1 MMPRYVRRWIVV
13 GALFGTL
20 MVLAPC
26 LVLEIWSYD
35 EQEGQSSQNSA
46 QHEDTKEVLR
56 RFCAVFDE
64 VADEASPV
72 VVSIFAEQ
80 IVKVPTFGLPGDP
93 FRDFFGPDFFKHF
106 FGQQPEER
114 ERRQRSLG
122 SGVIVS
128 NDGYIL
134 TNNHVVEGADKLTV
148 MLTSGKK
155 YEARIVGTDPQTDVG
170 VIKIEAQDLPA
181 AKLGDSD
188 KVRVG
193 EWVLAIGNPFGLAN
207 TVTAGII
214 SAKGRANVGL
224 AAYEDFLQ
232 TDAAINPGNSGGAL
246 INMDGE
252 LVGINTAIFSRSGG
266 YQGIGFAV
274 PINMARRVMEELR
287 DSGKVTRGYLAL
299 LPQDIDEKLA
309 KAMNLKSTEGSLV
322 GNVTPGGPAD
332 KAGIKRGDVIIE
344 VDGSKIKDSTQLRNV
359 VAAVKPGTQVHITL
373 LRDGKEMK
381 VSAELAERPTE
392 VGAKAP
398 ERREEKAETKL
409 GLSVQDLT
417 PDIEEQLGYKGE
429 KGAVV
434 TSVIPGSQ
442 ADEAGIALGDLIK
455 EVNRKEVTSASEFS
469 KSISLA
475 KGGDTLLFL
484 LRRGENT
491 FFVAVEFPMIR

>member
-1 MMPRYVRRWIVV
+1 MKSCKVSRWILMWVF
-13 GALFGTL
+13 LGTL
-20 MVLAPC
+20 IVLTPFSYHH
-26 LVLEIWSYD
+26 VWSLD
-35 EQEGQSSQNSA
+35 EPQGQSNQNST
-46 QHEDTKEVLR
+46 QQEKTKEVLR
-56 RFCAVFDE
+56 RFCAVFDD

-80 IVKVPTFGLPGDP
+80 VVKVPALGLPEDP
-93 FRDFFGPDFFKHF
+93 FREFFGPDFFKHF
-106 FGQQPEER
+106 FGQQPEEQ

-128 NDGYIL
+128 EDGYIL

-155 YEARIVGTDPQTDVG
+155 YEAHIIGTDPQTDVG
-170 VIKIEAQDLPA
+170 VIKIDVQDLPT
-181 AKLGDSD
+181 AKMGDSD

-246 INMDGE
+246 VNMDGE
-252 LVGINTAIFSRSGG
+252 LVGINTAIFSQSGG

-309 KAMNLKSTEGSLV
+309 KAMNLKSMEGSLV

-332 KAGIKRGDVIIE
+332 KAGIKRGDVITE
-344 VDGSKIKDSTQLRNV
+344 VDGNKIKDSTQLRNV
-359 VAAVKPGTQVHITL
+359 VAAVKPGTKLHITL

-381 VSAELAERPTE
+381 VTAELDERPKE
-392 VGAKAP
+392 SEAP
-398 ERREEKAETKL
+398 VPEKEEGKAEAKL

-429 KGAVV
+429 KGVVV
-434 TSVIPGSQ
+434 TSVVPGSP
-442 ADEAGIALGDLIK
+442 ADEAGIAVGDLIK
-455 EVNRKEVTSASEFS
+455 EINRKEVKSASEFS
-469 KSISLA
+469 KSISQA
-475 KGGDTLLFL
+475 KDGDTLLFL

-491 FFVAVEFPMIR
+491 FFVAVELPSK

>member
-1 MMPRYVRRWIVV
+1 MMPCNISRWTLLWVLLGI
-13 GALFGTL
+13 L
-20 MVLAPC
+20 MVLAPGANRT
-26 LVLEIWSYD
+26 VWSLD
-35 EQEGQSSQNSA
+35 EPAGQSSQNSA
-46 QHEDTKEVLR
+46 QHEHTKEVLR
-56 RFCAVFDE
+56 QFCAVFDD

-80 IVKVPTFGLPGDP
+80 VVKVPTLGLPEDP
-93 FRDFFGPDFFKHF
+93 FREFFGPDFFKHF
-106 FGQQPEER
+106 FGQQPEEQ

-128 NDGYIL
+128 EDGYIL

-148 MLTSGKK
+148 MVTSGKK
-155 YEARIVGTDPQTDVG
+155 YEAHIVGTDPQTDVG
-170 VIKIEAQDLPA
+170 VIKIDARDLPA

-246 INMDGE
+246 VNMDGE
-252 LVGINTAIFSRSGG
+252 LVGINTAIFSQSGG

-274 PINMARRVMEELR
+274 PINMAKRVMEELL
-287 DSGKVTRGYLAL
+287 DTGKVTRGYLAL

-309 KAMNLKSTEGSLV
+309 KVMNLKSTEGSLV

-344 VDGSKIKDSTQLRNV
+344 VDGNRIKDSTQLRNV
-359 VAAVKPGTQVHITL
+359 VAAVKPGSRVHITL
-373 LRDGKEMK
+373 LREGKEMK
-381 VSAELAERPTE
+381 VTAELAERPKE
-392 VGAKAP
+392 SEAP
-398 ERREEKAETKL
+398 VPEKEEKAEAKI
-409 GLSVQDLT
+409 GLSVQGLT
-417 PDIEEQLGYKGE
+417 PDLEEQLGYKGE
-429 KGAVV
+429 KGVVV
-434 TSVIPGSQ
+434 TSVVPGSP
-442 ADEAGIALGDLIK
+442 ADEAGITVGDLIK
-455 EVNRKEVTSASEFS
+455 EVNRKEVKSAGEFS
-469 KSISLA
+469 KSISQA
-475 KGGDTLLFL
+475 KSGDTLLFL

-491 FFVAVEFPMIR
+491 FFIAVELPSK

>member
-1 MMPRYVRRWIVV
+1 MLIPGSIRE
-13 GALFGTL
+13 A
-20 MVLAPC
+20 
-26 LVLEIWSYD
+26 WSFD
-35 EQEGQSSQNSA
+35 EQEGQSGQHFV

-106 FGQQPEER
+106 FGQQPEEQ

-128 NDGYIL
+128 EDGYIL

-155 YEARIVGTDPQTDVG
+155 YEARNVGTDPQTDLG
-170 VIKIEAQDLPA
+170 LIKIEAQDLPT

-188 KVRVG
+188 TIRVG
-193 EWVLAIGNPFGLAN
+193 EWVLAIGNPFGLSN

-214 SAKGRANVGL
+214 SAKGRANVRL

-246 INMDGE
+246 VNMEGE

-274 PINMARRVMEELR
+274 PVNMARRVMEDLR
-287 DSGKVTRGYLAL
+287 DTGKVTRGYLAL
-299 LPQDIDEKLA
+299 LPQDIDDKLA

-332 KAGIKRGDVIIE
+332 KAGIKRGDVITE
-344 VDGSKIKDSTQLRNV
+344 VDGNKIKDSKQLRNV
-359 VAAVKPGTQVHITL
+359 VAAVKPGSKVHITL
-373 LRDGKEMK
+373 LRDGKEMR
-381 VSAELAERPTE
+381 VTAELVERPKESETVVPMKE
-392 VGAKAP
+392 
-398 ERREEKAETKL
+398 EEKVEAKI

-417 PDIEEQLGYKGE
+417 PDIEEQLGFKGE
-429 KGAVV
+429 KGVVV
-434 TSVIPGSQ
+434 TSVVPGGL
-442 ADEAGIALGDLIK
+442 ADEAGINTGDLIK
-455 EVNRKEVTSASEFS
+455 EINRKEVKSASEFS
-469 KSISLA
+469 RIISQA

-491 FFVAVEFPMIR
+491 FFAAVEFPMKP

>member
-1 MMPRYVRRWIVV
+1 MMPCNVSRWLPVWVI
-13 GALFGTL
+13 LGTL
-20 MVLAPC
+20 MVLTPC
-26 LVLEIWSYD
+26 LNQHAWSSVAAP
-35 EQEGQSSQNSA
+35 GQSSQSSA
-46 QHEDTKEVLR
+46 QHENTKEVLR
-56 RFCAVFDE
+56 RFCAVFDG
-64 VADEASPV
+64 VAEEASPV

-80 IVKVPTFGLPGDP
+80 VVKVPALGLPEDP
-93 FRDFFGPDFFKHF
+93 FREFFGPDFFKHF
-106 FGQQPEER
+106 FGQQPEEQ

-128 NDGYIL
+128 DDGYIL
-134 TNNHVVEGADKLTV
+134 TNNHVVKDADKLTV

-155 YEARIVGTDPQTDVG
+155 YEAHIIGTDPQTDVG
-170 VIKIEAQDLPA
+170 VIKIEAHDLPT

-188 KVRVG
+188 KIRVG

-246 INMDGE
+246 VNMNGE
-252 LVGINTAIFSRSGG
+252 LVGINTAIFSQSGG

-274 PINMARRVMEELR
+274 PINMAKRVMEELR
-287 DSGKVTRGYLAL
+287 DTGKVTRGYLAL

-332 KAGIKRGDVIIE
+332 KAGIKRGDVITE
-344 VDGSKIKDSTQLRNV
+344 VDGYKIKDSTQLRNV
-359 VAAVKPGTQVHITL
+359 IATVKPGTQIHITL
-373 LRDGKEMK
+373 LRDGQEMK
-381 VSAELAERPTE
+381 VTADLAERPKESEATP
-392 VGAKAP
+392 P
-398 ERREEKAETKL
+398 EREEEQAETKI

-417 PDIEEQLGYKGE
+417 PEIEKQLGYEGE

-434 TSVIPGSQ
+434 TSVVPGSP
-442 ADEAGIALGDLIK
+442 ADEAGIVVGDLIK
-455 EVNRKEVTSASEFS
+455 EVNRKEVKSAGEFS
-469 KSISLA
+469 KSISQA

-491 FFVAVEFPMIR
+491 FFVAVELPSK